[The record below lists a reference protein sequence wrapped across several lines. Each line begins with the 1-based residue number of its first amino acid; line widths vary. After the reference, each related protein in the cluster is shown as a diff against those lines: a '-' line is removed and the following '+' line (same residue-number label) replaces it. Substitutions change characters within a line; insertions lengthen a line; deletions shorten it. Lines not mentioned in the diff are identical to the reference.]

1 MTLER
6 VGLLAG
12 LGLLLLGCAGG
23 QPSQSHGATEPH
35 EPTAIDEVVTAYEE
49 ARSQLAN
56 DQTDDLSAAFDRLQA
71 AALAASE
78 KDMPEV
84 VTEHLTKVGVA
95 AAKGAQAED
104 GNLEEA
110 RQAFGE
116 ASEHL
121 VAAIASEP
129 SLAHGLSIFE
139 CPMTKG
145 YPKWVQ
151 ASDSKANPY
160 MGKEMQS
167 CGVESQ
173 WE

>member
-1 MTLER
+1 MTLKR
-6 VGLLAG
+6 VGLLGG
-12 LGLLLLGCAGG
+12 LGLLLLGCAGE
-23 QPSQSHGATEPH
+23 QPTQAHGAETDES
-35 EPTAIDEVVTAYEE
+35 TAIDGVVTAYE
-49 ARSQLAN
+49 AVRSQLAN
-56 DQTDDLSAAFDRLQA
+56 DQTTGLSAAFDRLQV

-84 VTEHLTKVGVA
+84 VTEHLAKVGVA
-95 AAKGAQAED
+95 AAKGAKAEY
-104 GNLEEA
+104 GNLEEG
-110 RQAFGE
+110 RRAFGE

-121 VAAIASEP
+121 VAAVASEP

-139 CPMTKG
+139 CPMTEG

-151 ASDSKANPY
+151 ASDPKANPY
-160 MGKEMQS
+160 TGKEMQS